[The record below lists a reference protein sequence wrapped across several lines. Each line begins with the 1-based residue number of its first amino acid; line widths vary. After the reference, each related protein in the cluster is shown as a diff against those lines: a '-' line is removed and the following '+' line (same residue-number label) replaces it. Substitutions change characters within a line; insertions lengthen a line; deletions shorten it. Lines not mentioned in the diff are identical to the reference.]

1 MTTWYW
7 VYSVGYKD
15 ERDRLLEV
23 FSSET
28 EACDWIESQD
38 PYLSLE
44 YYIRIILKP
53 SFPDG
58 DE

>member
-23 FSSET
+23 FGSET
-28 EACDWIESQD
+28 EARDWIESQD
-38 PYLSLE
+38 PYRCLA
-44 YYIRIILKP
+44 YYIRTILKP
-53 SFPDG
+53 SFPEG
-58 DE
+58 RE